1 MNPERMEKT
10 FLLMSAALLGAFL
23 LALLYATVGH
33 GIHLPGDDGAI
44 HPAEVRSTPPFDRP
58 GVREVAPGRYEAVII
73 GMAWAFQPS
82 EIRIPAG
89 SEVTFVATTVDVIHG
104 FNVEGTTVNAM
115 LIPGQITRVT
125 HTFREPAEHL
135 IICHEYCGV
144 MHHIMYG
151 RVIVE

>member
-10 FLLMSAALLGAFL
+10 FLTLSAGLLGAFL

-33 GIHLPGDDGAI
+33 GIQLPGDDGTI
-44 HPAEVRSTPPFDRP
+44 HPAEVRSTPPFDNP
-58 GVREVAPGRYEAVII
+58 GLRQVGPGQYEAVII
-73 GMAWAFQPS
+73 GMAWAFQPA
-82 EIRIPAG
+82 ELRIPAG
-89 SEVTFVATTVDVIHG
+89 SEVTFITTSVDVLHG
-104 FNVEGTTVNAM
+104 FKIEGTTVNGM
-115 LIPGQITRVT
+115 LIPGQILRMT

-151 RVIVE
+151 KVIVE